1 MMTRG
6 NRTLLLFVYLIFA
19 LYFINS
25 ALGFIAMPGFF
36 DSIDKWITLIGGI
49 LILIGGFSYYRS
61 SRYGGM

>member
-25 ALGFIAMPGFF
+25 ALSFVTMPGFI
-36 DSIDKWITLIGGI
+36 DSIDRWITLVGGI
-49 LILIGGFSYYRS
+49 LILFGGFSYYKS
-61 SRYGGM
+61 SRMMM